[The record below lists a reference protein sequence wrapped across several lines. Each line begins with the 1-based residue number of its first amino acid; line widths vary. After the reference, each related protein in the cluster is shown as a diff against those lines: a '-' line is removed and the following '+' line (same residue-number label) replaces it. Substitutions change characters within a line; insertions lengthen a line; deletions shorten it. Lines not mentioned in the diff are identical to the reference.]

1 MSKITQENQVK
12 KLEVL
17 PEVSKEFL
25 IGNKEPCSKISK
37 HRNKKG
43 GPYSKKD
50 RNLRMQKVSRLHFE
64 YGYSANKI
72 SELLK
77 VNRNTINND
86 IRNMYLTFRKYWNKI
101 SAVSLLQSHVESLLA
116 QKRRLREE
124 LDITKKLSEKLA
136 IEKMILQVESKI
148 QQIQIRRGQYGDGK
162 SVYE

>member
-1 MSKITQENQVK
+1 MSKNTFEKQNT
-12 KLEVL
+12 
-17 PEVSKEFL
+17 
-25 IGNKEPCSKISK
+25 
-37 HRNKKG
+37 KKG

-50 RNLRMQKVSRLHFE
+50 RNLRMEKVSRLHFE

-72 SELLK
+72 SELLN

-86 IRNMYLTFRKYWNKI
+86 IRNMYLTFKKYWNKI
-101 SAVSLLQSHVESLLA
+101 STVSLLQSHVESLLA

>member
-1 MSKITQENQVK
+1 MSVTTVT
-12 KLEVL
+12 
-17 PEVSKEFL
+17 
-25 IGNKEPCSKISK
+25 
-37 HRNKKG
+37 KKG
-43 GPYSKKD
+43 GPYSKKEREAR
-50 RNLRMQKVSRLHFE
+50 RNKVCRLHFE

-72 SELLK
+72 SELLN

-86 IRNMYLTFRKYWNKI
+86 IRNMYLTFKKYWNKI
-101 SAVSLLQSHVESLLA
+101 STVSLLQSHVESLMA

>member
-1 MSKITQENQVK
+1 MSKNTLE
-12 KLEVL
+12 KLG
-17 PEVSKEFL
+17 K
-25 IGNKEPCSKISK
+25 
-37 HRNKKG
+37 KKG

-50 RNLRMQKVSRLHFE
+50 RKLRIEKVSRLHFE

-72 SELLK
+72 SELLN

-86 IRNMYLTFRKYWNKI
+86 IRNMYLTFKKYWNKI
-101 SAVSLLQSHVESLLA
+101 STVSLLQSHVESLLA

-162 SVYE
+162 SVFG

>member
-1 MSKITQENQVK
+1 MSKNTLE
-12 KLEVL
+12 KLG
-17 PEVSKEFL
+17 K
-25 IGNKEPCSKISK
+25 
-37 HRNKKG
+37 KKG

-50 RNLRMQKVSRLHFE
+50 RNLRMEKVSRLHFE

-72 SELLK
+72 SELLN

-86 IRNMYLTFRKYWNKI
+86 IRNMYLTFKKYWNKI
-101 SAVSLLQSHVESLLA
+101 STVSLLQSHVESLLA